1 MSDIRTVVDGD
12 VKVLVKKPTKKEF
25 NDSQIVYNKAMREA
39 LENKAFL
46 RGKLNSYLEE
56 QGIWDKDKEAKYQ
69 KFISDINSKE
79 MILKKGGIPLKKA
92 KGIALDLKRLRDDFR
107 NLISERT
114 AYDGNTAE
122 GVADNA
128 RFDYLVSVCVL
139 DPNTQKPVFKD
150 VDDYISKSS
159 ETWAVKAASELANF
173 IYGLDPEYES
183 NLEENKFLKRF
194 HFVNED
200 GKFVNKD
207 GHLISIDSDGVERL
221 IDKDANYVAYD
232 ENGNQYKVT
241 RNGEKYTPDEEIVQE
256 AFLDDDGNPFEEN
269 SESSEPEEPL
279 EETKKPKKKKM
290 PTQE

>member
-12 VKVLVKKPTKKEF
+12 VKVLVKKPTKKEL

-46 RGKLNSYLEE
+46 RAKLNSYLEE

-150 VDDYISKSS
+150 VDDYTSKSS
-159 ETWAVKAASELANF
+159 DTWAVKAASELANF
-173 IYGLDPEYES
+173 IYGLDPEYEN

-241 RNGEKYTPDEEIVQE
+241 RSGERYTPDEEIVQE
-256 AFLDDDGNPFEEN
+256 AFLDDDGNPLEEN
-269 SESSEPEEPL
+269 PESSEPEESL

>member
-173 IYGLDPEYES
+173 IY
-183 NLEENKFLKRF
+183 
-194 HFVNED
+194 V
-200 GKFVNKD
+200 
-207 GHLISIDSDGVERL
+207 LIL
-221 IDKDANYVAYD
+221 N
-232 ENGNQYKVT
+232 T
-241 RNGEKYTPDEEIVQE
+241 RVI
-256 AFLDDDGNPFEEN
+256 
-269 SESSEPEEPL
+269 
-279 EETKKPKKKKM
+279 
-290 PTQE
+290 